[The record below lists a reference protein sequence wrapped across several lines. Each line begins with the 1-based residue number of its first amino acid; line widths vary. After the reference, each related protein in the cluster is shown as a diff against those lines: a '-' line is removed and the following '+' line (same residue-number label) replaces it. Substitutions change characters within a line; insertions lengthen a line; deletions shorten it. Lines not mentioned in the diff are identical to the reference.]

1 MRSIWKGAVS
11 FGLVSI
17 AVRLY
22 PATEDKDIRFH
33 QVHIKD
39 GARIKYQR
47 VCSVDGEELGF
58 DQLAKGYE
66 AGGQTVVLTDED
78 FAALPLESSRAIEVL
93 EFVPEEQIDPIYYDK
108 AYYLEP
114 DGAVGLKPY
123 LLLRDAL
130 VKAGRVGLVKVAL
143 RQREQLATV
152 RVRDDVLVLN
162 TMLWPD
168 EVRTPDFELGS
179 TSSLRKQELQM
190 AGSLIDSMAG
200 EFDPTAY
207 SDAYRAALQQVI
219 EAKVAGKEVVAAP
232 EPEGEPAEV
241 IDLMAALRA
250 SVEKA
255 KKARAA

>member
-33 QVHIKD
+33 QVHLKD
-39 GARIKYQR
+39 GGRIKYQR
-47 VCSVDGEELGF
+47 VCSVDGEELGY
-58 DQLAKGYE
+58 DQIAKGYE

-78 FAALPLESSRAIEVL
+78 FAALPLESSRAIDVL
-93 EFVPEEQIDPIYYDK
+93 EFVPQEQIDPIYYDK

-179 TSSLRKQELQM
+179 KSSLHKQELQM
-190 AGSLIDSMAG
+190 AGSLIESMAG

-232 EPEGEPAEV
+232 EPEGEPAQV

>member
-39 GARIKYQR
+39 GGRVKYQR
-47 VCSVDGEELGF
+47 VCSLDGKELGY
-58 DQLAKGYE
+58 DQIAKGYE

-78 FAALPLESSRAIEVL
+78 FAALPLETSRAIEVL

-108 AYYLEP
+108 PYYLEP

-130 VKAGRVGLVKVAL
+130 VKSGRVALVKVAL

-152 RVRDDVLVLN
+152 RVRDEVLVLN

-179 TSSLRKQELQM
+179 TTSLRKQELQM
-190 AGSLIDSMAG
+190 AGSLIESMAG

-207 SDAYRAALQQVI
+207 SDAYREALQQVI
-219 EAKVAGKEVVAAP
+219 EAKVEGKEIVAVP